1 MSANCVC
8 PSSVSSVAAEIEEKE
23 KNTHTHT
30 HIETLLRHPVK
41 CDQGTPTEIIAS

>member
-23 KNTHTHT
+23 KKKNTHTH
-30 HIETLLRHPVK
+30 RNPAA
-41 CDQGTPTEIIAS
+41 TPCEV